1 MYKLKTGIMTKTTK
15 KKDNNLS
22 FWESVQTTD
31 PNFTKEVGFG
41 RKFTSINAHYQV
53 REMTRAWGKIG
64 QGWGVDSEQF
74 WMVCDGLLA
83 YQAKL
88 WYKDGVDKY
97 YYDINSSIA
106 THNGKGKLDDECFK
120 KVSTDALTKGLSKLG
135 FNADVFLGMWD
146 DNRYVNQV
154 RESFKTKTKLTPT
167 KLSAMIN
174 AINSGKGDVVK
185 SKMGDYEITKEQS
198 LELKKAFDEA
208 K

>member
-1 MYKLKTGIMTKTTK
+1 MAKTASK
-15 KKDNNLS
+15 KGTNLS

-64 QGWGVDSEQF
+64 QGWGVDSEHF

-154 RESFKTKTKLTPT
+154 KESFKTKLKLTPS
-167 KLSAMIN
+167 KLSSMID
-174 AINSGKGDVVK
+174 AISNGKGDVVK
-185 SKMGDYEITKEQS
+185 SRMGDYDITKEQS
-198 LELKKAFDEA
+198 ESLKSAFDA
-208 K
+208 VK